1 MEIVIK
7 RQGDYVKKSQNS
19 KLKYNCQNIEG
30 LSNEFKKQRFQ
41 QNNQKKNNDAGARIK
56 SKFTQT
62 TRSRKNT
69 QNKQKKIYK
78 KEDWRESRIY
88 KMHQKEISNKAKK
101 SETAKT
107 KISGLNNRVRCN
119 KNTKLTKKEQNTKA
133 YSAPKSQQQE
143 LVKIGKP

>member
-1 MEIVIK
+1 MTLG
-7 RQGDYVKKSQNS
+7 QGSRLN
-19 KLKYNCQNIEG
+19 LP
-30 LSNEFKKQRFQ
+30 KQQ
-41 QNNQKKNNDAGARIK
+41 EVE
-56 SKFTQT
+56 
-62 TRSRKNT
+62 KNT

-119 KNTKLTKKEQNTKA
+119 KNTKLTKKAQNPRA
-133 YSAPKSQQQE
+133 CSAPKKE
-143 LVKIGKP
+143 AAARIGKNRKVLKN